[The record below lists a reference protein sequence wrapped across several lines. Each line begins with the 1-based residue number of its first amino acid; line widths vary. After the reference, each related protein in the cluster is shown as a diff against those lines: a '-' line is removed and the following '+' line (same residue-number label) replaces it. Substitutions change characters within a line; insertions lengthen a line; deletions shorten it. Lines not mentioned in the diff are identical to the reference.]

1 MKIAMVCLHA
11 DPVGALVT
19 GDGPEARV
27 ASLAAALGAAGHEV
41 ALYARPG
48 EPEHEKDASPPAGVE
63 VVRLH
68 AAGVQTHDDD
78 SLLQVMPEIGTCL
91 ADRWAD
97 DPPDVVHAHGWLSG
111 LPTLAATRGTSVP
124 VVLSLPA
131 LAATSPP
138 ERDAGQSRVRLER
151 ALAHSASHLVAS
163 SDRQREDLLRLGVER
178 RAVSVVPW
186 GVDPDVYAPEGPV
199 APRGERPR
207 LLHVGSLAPH
217 RGVDDVLAALR
228 TVPDAELVLAG
239 GPDST
244 TLDDDEDVARVR
256 ALAARLGVEDRVDLR
271 GRLPRPDVPALMR
284 SADLLVTAPHDGPFG
299 TAALEA
305 MACGLPVVAAA
316 TGGLVETV
324 VDGATGRL
332 VPPRDPEALAYALRE
347 LLRDPVRREGYSV
360 AAIDRARARYAWPR
374 IAGDVVDAYA
384 RAGAGPT
391 VDVDADVEAVD
402 EDVEAAEPS
411 GAADDSPSGP
421 QPVVGAAGS

>member
-11 DPVGALVT
+11 DPVAALVT

-27 ASLAAALGAAGHEV
+27 ASLSAALGAAGHEV

-48 EPEHEKDASPPAGVE
+48 APEHDDAPPPAGVE
-63 VVRLH
+63 VVRVRVGGTQ
-68 AAGVQTHDDD
+68 AHDEE
-78 SLLQVMPEIGTCL
+78 SLLQTMPEIGTGL
-91 ADRWAD
+91 AQRWAD

-111 LPTLAATRGTSVP
+111 LPSLAATRGTSVP

-163 SDRQREDLLRLGVER
+163 SDQQREDLLRLGVDR
-178 RAVSVVPW
+178 RDVSVVPW
-186 GVDPDVYAPEGPV
+186 GVDPGVFSPEGPV
-199 APRGERPR
+199 GVRGSRPR
-207 LLHVGSLAPH
+207 MLHVGSLAPH

-228 TVPDAELVLAG
+228 LVPDAELVLAG

-256 ALAARLGVEDRVDLR
+256 ALAARLEVDDRVELR
-271 GRLPRPDVPALMR
+271 GRVPRTEMPALMR

-305 MACGLPVVAAA
+305 MACGVPVVAAA
-316 TGGLVETV
+316 CGGLVETV

-332 VPPRDPEALAYALRE
+332 VPPRDPDALAYALRE
-347 LLRDPVRREGYSV
+347 MLRDPVRREGFGV
-360 AAIDRARARYAWPR
+360 AAVDRARARYGWAR
-374 IAGDVVDAYA
+374 IAGDVTAAYA
-384 RAGAGPT
+384 RAGAVTDAEADGAVSDVSADEEGDDPADGDLPTGP
-391 VDVDADVEAVD
+391 E
-402 EDVEAAEPS
+402 
-411 GAADDSPSGP
+411 
-421 QPVVGAAGS
+421 PVVGAET